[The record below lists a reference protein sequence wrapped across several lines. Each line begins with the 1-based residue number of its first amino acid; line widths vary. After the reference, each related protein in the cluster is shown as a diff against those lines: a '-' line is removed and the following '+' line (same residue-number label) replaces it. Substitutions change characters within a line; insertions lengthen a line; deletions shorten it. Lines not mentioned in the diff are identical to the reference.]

1 MPQILSS
8 PLLSIRT
15 VCRAAL
21 LLLLLC
27 CLLPLVGCSNS
38 TTSSASGTAES
49 ATNGNRGPEP
59 QALLTKVRQ
68 AYASAKSYTDSA
80 SVVFYAVPRVTGTE
94 REIPFTRSSVAFV
107 RPNKLHVVH
116 TTNIASPQEERYEI
130 ASDGVIVRSSAAEI
144 ADQIHEAIAP
154 KTISTENFIPEPA
167 LRGAILTN
175 SIENTLPQLA
185 LLLNENPD
193 QTFFPGASEAQS
205 LADEQL
211 DGQTYH
217 RLQLRGP
224 AGKRVLW
231 IDPQTFAIRRMEMPI
246 ENQRKQLN
254 PNNQFSSVAVWIDFE
269 DVSFDAE
276 IDEATFTLAV
286 PDGARRVRRFIPPP
300 PPGPPEQLGKPVSQF
315 LFTSL
320 DGEEV
325 TPGSLKGK
333 VVVLDFWS
341 TNCPPCRA
349 QTPVLN
355 EVYQQFRD
363 NDEVEFLAVST
374 DSRVVPNDTVANALA
389 SWGGEMPIVRDL
401 KSSGYHD
408 LNVRQTP
415 TLLLVDRNGRLQSF
429 QIGAHSRPEPLIEA
443 VQRLVDGE
451 NLVAIDREKHSGF
464 VAKYEEALAAA
475 EIKDSI
481 IEVEVVRPEVGA
493 RALPERLKLR
503 QLWQTSAEQIARP
516 GAMQILV
523 HEAWGPTARLIALDG
538 GQAIVELNFATGQI
552 IGRHELPEHEE
563 RSAGFLRSWS
573 NNEGEPTYLVS
584 GVGWQKVFVLDSSW
598 EHSLSFPDEQHSGIG
613 DVLFDD
619 LTGSGTPV
627 MYVGYWGGLG
637 VQGGTLDGRRLWS
650 NRRLNHVV
658 QLGVGPVASI
668 PNTDDDTS
676 ARTVW
681 CTSTRGTLLQLA
693 ADGKSIQ
700 ERYIPGQALM
710 YFASAPDSDNQC
722 GLSVGQAGHYT
733 AVGFNAKNELL
744 WEYPLP
750 PGEYAEPL
758 SRIQSV
764 QLPDGTSVWL
774 VVAANGSLHW
784 LDDDG
789 KLVDRFDY
797 GELLT
802 GVSMNTLGDQ
812 TILFVST
819 PSHLTAW
826 EVTSTPIADEAGQSD
841 ANEAV
846 AKPAEVDDQA
856 ESAQSEQS
864 AQSNSDEEASN

>member
-1 MPQILSS
+1 MPQILSF
-8 PLLSIRT
+8 PHHPIR
-15 VCRAAL
+15 VAL
-21 LLLLLC
+21 LLLLMC
-27 CLLPLVGCSNS
+27 CLLPVIGCSNS
-38 TTSSASGTAES
+38 TKSSTADTAET
-49 ATNGNRGPEP
+49 AANGNKGPDP
-59 QALLTKVRQ
+59 QALLAKVRQ
-68 AYASAKSYTDSA
+68 TYASAKSYTDSA

-107 RPNKLHVVH
+107 RPNKLHVAH

-130 ASDGVIVRSSAAEI
+130 ASDGAIVRSSAAEI

-167 LRGAILTN
+167 LRRAILTN

-185 LLLNENPD
+185 LLLNEGPD
-193 QTFFPGASEAQS
+193 QAILPGASEAQS
-205 LADEQL
+205 LADEEL
-211 DGQTYH
+211 DEQTYH

-269 DVSFDAE
+269 DVSFDAA

-315 LFTSL
+315 SFTSL
-320 DGEEV
+320 NGEEV
-325 TPGSLKGK
+325 TPSSLQGK

-374 DSRVVPNDTVANALA
+374 DSRVVPNDTVSNALA

-408 LNVRQTP
+408 LDVRQTP
-415 TLLLVDRNGRLQSF
+415 TLLLVDRDGRLQSF
-429 QIGAHSRPEPLIEA
+429 QIGAHSQPEPLIEA
-443 VQRLVDGE
+443 VQRLLDDE
-451 NLVAIDREKHSGF
+451 NLVAIDREKHAGF
-464 VAKYEEALAAA
+464 AAKYEEALTAA

-493 RALPERLKLR
+493 RAMPEQLKLR
-503 QLWQTSAEQIARP
+503 ELWQTSPEQIARP

-538 GQAIVELNFATGQI
+538 GQAIVELNFSTGEI
-552 IGRHELPEHEE
+552 IGRHELPEHQES
-563 RSAGFLRSWS
+563 SAGFLRSWS
-573 NNEGEPTYLVS
+573 NDEGEHTYLVS
-584 GVGWQKVFVLDSSW
+584 GVGWQMVFALDHKW
-598 EHSLSFPDEQHSGIG
+598 EHVLSFPDEQHSGIG

-650 NRRLNHVV
+650 NRRLDHVV
-658 QLGVGPVASI
+658 QLGAGPIAST
-668 PNTDDDTS
+668 PNADDTN

-693 ADGKSIQ
+693 ADGKPIQ

-710 YFASAPDSDNQC
+710 YFASAPNSDNQC
-722 GLSVGQAGHYT
+722 GLSVGQAGQYT
-733 AVGFNAKNELL
+733 AVGFNAANELL

-750 PGEYAEPL
+750 PGEYVEPL
-758 SRIQSV
+758 TRIQSV
-764 QLPDGTSVWL
+764 QLPEGTSAWL
-774 VVAANGSLHW
+774 VIAANGSLHW
-784 LDDDG
+784 LDDNG
-789 KLVDRFDY
+789 ELIDRFDY

-826 EVTSTPIADEAGQSD
+826 EVTSTPIAGEADESEVE
-841 ANEAV
+841 EAA
-846 AKPAEVDDQA
+846 AKPVEADDQA
-856 ESAQSEQS
+856 ESAQPEQS
-864 AQSNSDEEASN
+864 AQSDSDNETSE